1 MNKSNERIGEKFS
14 DPIFFIDVKINES
27 INTINFK
34 DNNKKYLGLIFYISS
49 SKLKKIHSNILKK
62 KIYSILSKKIKIDND
77 ILGNDKI
84 KIDNSLLLHQKIKET
99 ETEIKNFC
107 RGLEIDITSKISHS
121 EIDFE
126 NSKKILCNYQNT
138 IEKNICY
145 TCIMCQNLS
154 INHVCVIMPD
164 RAGQCGEMSYEDAK
178 LMYELIPFG
187 PCKKILLK
195 NPIDIKKGE
204 WREINETVKN
214 LTYGHTKRI
223 YLRSTLEYPA
233 PCSPLSQTISIYGG
247 EGEHIYILDRQKKDF
262 NPIGISYD
270 EALKMTAGGIQFEGI
285 TAQARKTIFEKTFLI
300 DNGGLKNSITPY
312 EI

>member
-1 MNKSNERIGEKFS
+1 MFSISQFNECCFTKNKSS
-14 DPIFFIDVKINES
+14 TVK
-27 INTINFK
+27 TQTTVRC
-34 DNNKKYLGLIFYISS
+34 
-49 SKLKKIHSNILKK
+49 
-62 KIYSILSKKIKIDND
+62 ILSKSQLIRTGFWLFTIQ
-77 ILGNDKI
+77 
-84 KIDNSLLLHQKIKET
+84 S
-99 ETEIKNFC
+99 
-107 RGLEIDITSKISHS
+107 SPAIS
-121 EIDFE
+121 
-126 NSKKILCNYQNT
+126 
-138 IEKNICY
+138 
-145 TCIMCQNLS
+145 
-154 INHVCVIMPD
+154 
-164 RAGQCGEMSYEDAK
+164 CG
-178 LMYELIPFG
+178 
-187 PCKKILLK
+187 KKILLE

-247 EGEHIYILDRQKKDF
+247 EGEHIYILDRLKKEF

>member
-1 MNKSNERIGEKFS
+1 MIELMILFVLMKRDFTMYGIHKRILERFQPFTNPSFGAIKPALVRLEKSGFL
-14 DPIFFIDVKINES
+14 
-27 INTINFK
+27 TT
-34 DNNKKYLGLIFYISS
+34 
-49 SKLKKIHSNILKK
+49 SKLMSDGGKLSIY
-62 KIYSILSKKIKIDND
+62 YSITDSGLKELRK
-77 ILGNDKI
+77 
-84 KIDNSLLLHQKIKET
+84 LLLKPITKNPLQFISEAKI
-99 ETEIKNFC
+99 
-107 RGLEIDITSKISHS
+107 R
-121 EIDFE
+121 
-126 NSKKILCNYQNT
+126 LC
-138 IEKNICY
+138 CASF
-145 TCIMCQNLS
+145 LS
-154 INHVCVIMPD
+154 SD
-164 RAGQCGEMSYEDAK
+164 DAK

-187 PCKKILLK
+187 PCKKILLE